1 MSFCGKYALIT
12 GANGGIGRC
21 VVEEFA
27 KHNCN
32 IIAHMRSEKKEFLS
46 FAEEIAAKYDI
57 DIKCI
62 YFDLS
67 NSENIKKGMQQF
79 AKLKL
84 PIDILINNAGLAH
97 GGLLQMTSIEDIKKV
112 FDINYF
118 AVAQMMQI
126 VSRYMLR
133 RGGGSIVNVASISG
147 LELAAGNCAYG
158 TSKAAVIALTKT
170 VAKEFASMNIR
181 VNSVAPGLTDTNMA
195 SLMDK
200 KARRDMV
207 RNTAFGRLATPK
219 EISDVII
226 YLSSDKAS
234 FITGQVLRVD
244 GGM

>member
-1 MSFCGKYALIT
+1 MSFSGKYALIT

-21 VVEEFA
+21 VVEELA
-27 KHNCN
+27 RQKCN
-32 IIAHMRSEKKEFLS
+32 IIAQMRSEKKEFLE
-46 FAEEIAAKYDI
+46 FAERINNEYDV

-67 NSENIKKGMQQF
+67 DSADIKTGMQQF
-79 AKLKL
+79 GKMKL
-84 PIDILINNAGLAH
+84 PIDILVNNAGVAH
-97 GGLLQMTSIEDIKKV
+97 GGLLQMTSIEDIRKV

-133 RGGGSIVNVASISG
+133 HGGGSIVNVASISG

-170 VAKEFASMNIR
+170 IAKEFAAMNIR
-181 VNSVAPGLTDTNMA
+181 VNAVAPGLTDTNMA
-195 SLMDK
+195 TLMEE
-200 KARRDMV
+200 KAGQDMV
-207 RNTAFGRLATPK
+207 RSTAFDRLARPE
-219 EISDVII
+219 EIADAIV
-226 YLSSDKAS
+226 YLASDKAS

>member
-1 MSFCGKYALIT
+1 MSFSGKYALIT

-21 VVEEFA
+21 VVEELA
-27 KHNCN
+27 RQKCN
-32 IIAHMRSEKKEFLS
+32 IIAQMRSEKKEFLEFS
-46 FAEEIAAKYDI
+46 ERINNEYGV

-67 NSENIKKGMQQF
+67 DSADIKTGMQQF
-79 AKLKL
+79 SKMKL
-84 PIDILINNAGLAH
+84 PIDILVNNAGVAH
-97 GGLLQMTSIEDIKKV
+97 GGLLQMTSIEDIRKV

-170 VAKEFASMNIR
+170 IAKEFAAMNIR
-181 VNSVAPGLTDTNMA
+181 VNAVAPGLTDTNMA
-195 SLMDK
+195 TLMEE
-200 KARRDMV
+200 KAGQDMV
-207 RNTAFGRLATPK
+207 RSTAFDRLARPE
-219 EISDVII
+219 EIADTIV
-226 YLSSDKAS
+226 YLASDKAS